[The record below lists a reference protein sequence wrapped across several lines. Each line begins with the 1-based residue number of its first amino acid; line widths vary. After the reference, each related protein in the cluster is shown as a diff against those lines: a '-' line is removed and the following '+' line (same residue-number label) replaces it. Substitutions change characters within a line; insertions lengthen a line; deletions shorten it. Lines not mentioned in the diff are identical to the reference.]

1 MAAVAT
7 TDSEKVV
14 LDFFHTLSTGDLEKV
29 RPLLHEEA
37 TWTPQVQGIPGA
49 GVHRGRKGIIDEFL
63 APVRGL
69 FEPGDP
75 KVVIDNIVSKGPL
88 VAVETRG
95 VGRMRNGKEYRNV
108 YSWWVEV
115 RDGKIFA
122 IREYM
127 DSHYVATLV
136 G

>member
-1 MAAVAT
+1 MVVAT

-14 LDFFHTLSTGDLEKV
+14 LEFFRTLSTGDLEKV
-29 RPLLHEEA
+29 RPLLHEDA
-37 TWTPQVQGIPGA
+37 TWTPQVKNIPGA

-75 KVVIDNIVSKGPL
+75 KVEIDNIISKGPL

-95 VGRMRNGKEYRNV
+95 FGKLKGGKPYNNL

-115 RDGKIFA
+115 RDGKVYA

>member
-1 MAAVAT
+1 MVQAT
-7 TDSEKVV
+7 TDSEKIV
-14 LDFFHTLSTGDLEKV
+14 LEFFRTLSSGDLERV
-29 RPLLHEEA
+29 REQLHEHA
-37 TWTPQVQGIPGA
+37 TWTPQVKDIPGA
-49 GVHRGRKGIIDEFL
+49 GVHRGRKGIVDDFL

-69 FEPGDP
+69 FEPGEP
-75 KVVIDNIVSKGPL
+75 KVEIDNIVSRGNL
-88 VAVETRG
+88 VALETRG
-95 VGRMRNGKEYRNV
+95 IGRLKNGKNYHNL
-108 YSWWVEV
+108 YSWWIEV